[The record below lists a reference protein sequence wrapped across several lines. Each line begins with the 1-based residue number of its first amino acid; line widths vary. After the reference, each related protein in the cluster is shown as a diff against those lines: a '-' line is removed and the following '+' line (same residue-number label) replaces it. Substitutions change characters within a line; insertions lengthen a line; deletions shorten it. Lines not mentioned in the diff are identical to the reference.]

1 MFLFPFIFIY
11 LFIYFTESSVLENYK
26 NPLSLE
32 ATELQLANVN
42 IILKFLS
49 MIEVFLYFSNQ
60 SPFCSTRKCTNIP
73 D

>member
-32 ATELQLANVN
+32 ATELQLADVN
-42 IILKFLS
+42 IILNPEYDPSLP
-49 MIEVFLYFSNQ
+49 LLQ
-60 SPFCSTRKCTNIP
+60 
-73 D
+73 